1 LAPVF
6 EPPGFGF
13 AAASGATPLDYRRA
27 TGHPD
32 HWNRNER
39 TPKKSPQ
46 GPSETLTPS
55 PQTTSVIG
63 EAKDDMKIVPL
74 VERIGTTE
82 G

>member
-1 LAPVF
+1 LIIAGRPVILTI
-6 EPPGFGF
+6 GT
-13 AAASGATPLDYRRA
+13 ATL
-27 TGHPD
+27 GLQ
-32 HWNRNER
+32 
-39 TPKKSPQ
+39 KKSPE